1 MAHTKALIPILL
13 NYNPERLGRAYVLNV
28 SWLIKT
34 FWKSIKIFLDK
45 RTVEKIHFLGKKDL
59 HLLGRY
65 FDLNII
71 PAEYGGYADY
81 KF

>member
-1 MAHTKALIPILL
+1 MAHTKALLPILL
-13 NYNPERLGRAYVLNV
+13 NYNPERLGKALVVNV

-45 RTVEKIHFLGKKDL
+45 RTVDKINFLGKKDL
-59 HLLGRY
+59 HLIGNY
-65 FDLNII
+65 FDLDMI
-71 PAEYGGYADY
+71 PAEYGGRADY